1 MFVLG
6 LGCGLGWLFYWFMFL
21 LCLLLDCVGFV
32 ASHRFCLC
40 VCDFVVCVVVLNF
53 NCWVVDLVIDCLH
66 FNGYGFLIVGFS

>member
-40 VCDFVVCVVVLNF
+40 VCDL
-53 NCWVVDLVIDCLH
+53 
-66 FNGYGFLIVGFS
+66 